1 MIRIG
6 KCLRKSGDSTRTRFK
21 SEHANLSVSE
31 KVSCYMNFINK
42 TEVAKERF
50 GMKASFKTVLNLF
63 FIAF

>member
-31 KVSCYMNFINK
+31 KVSCYM
-42 TEVAKERF
+42 TEDGSGQGTFRDE
-50 GMKASFKTVLNLF
+50 SFVQNST
-63 FIAF
+63 

>member
-1 MIRIG
+1 M
-6 KCLRKSGDSTRTRFK
+6 KEDNLNNLFYKK
-21 SEHANLSVSE
+21 KKNANLSVSE

-63 FIAF
+63 LIAF